1 MPTEL
6 EELVEFLHHGNTQ
19 IRQIAAENL
28 VPYSKVEPGIF
39 KSNSFKPVKDLKLLV
54 RDYAPIAR
62 NALTILINISND
74 GKVLKSLAEDDA
86 FLETVLGRVT
96 DSKEPTANDL
106 SMLLAN
112 LSKSPSIARL
122 ITTKRPIVPDL
133 SPSPLAITQLLELY
147 NRGANGG
154 YNKSAHFDYLAYVF
168 ADLAKFDP
176 FVTYLTTPP
185 PTSSLSTTLD
195 PLTTILPHT
204 TSPTPIRRLG
214 TASLLKNHA
223 LLHPDIPYLLQPAHS
238 LLPPLLLPLCNS
250 DQSGISE
257 EEMEQLPEE
266 CQYLDGSHMQ
276 ERDVEILKTHLETL
290 FLLSTR
296 GGSVGRGLVKE
307 AGTYPVIRELHLH
320 VEDEGV
326 RGACE
331 RLVDVLMGE
340 EAGVE
345 GHSTGFEGRRAVEGA
360 KGGEGEGRMV
370 TQKDVQEEEDE
381 DNEIVPIF

>member
-1 MPTEL
+1 
-6 EELVEFLHHGNTQ
+6 
-19 IRQIAAENL
+19 
-28 VPYSKVEPGIF
+28 
-39 KSNSFKPVKDLKLLV
+39 
-54 RDYAPIAR
+54 
-62 NALTILINISND
+62 
-74 GKVLKSLAEDDA
+74 
-86 FLETVLGRVT
+86 
-96 DSKEPTANDL
+96 
-106 SMLLAN
+106 
-112 LSKSPSIARL
+112 
-122 ITTKRPIVPDL
+122 
-133 SPSPLAITQLLELY
+133 
-147 NRGANGG
+147 
-154 YNKSAHFDYLAYVF
+154 
-168 ADLAKFDP
+168 
-176 FVTYLTTPP
+176 
-185 PTSSLSTTLD
+185 
-195 PLTTILPHT
+195 
-204 TSPTPIRRLG
+204 
-214 TASLLKNHA
+214 
-223 LLHPDIPYLLQPAHS
+223 
-238 LLPPLLLPLCNS
+238 
-250 DQSGISE
+250 
-257 EEMEQLPEE
+257 MEQLPEE